1 MLGLA
6 VCSCGALCACVQ
18 RPAPNMT
25 VTIVR
30 MRAQRATA
38 QILGPETTLEAGL
51 KVAEKIIFF
60 FSIALRSTTRSFAL
74 AYGSEEVLVSQHLY
88 RELKVPTQ
96 A

>member
-6 VCSCGALCACVQ
+6 VCSCGPLCACAPRLV
-18 RPAPNMT
+18 PNMT

-38 QILGPETTLEAGL
+38 QIFGLEAGL

-60 FSIALRSTTRSFAL
+60 FLIALRSNTRSFAL
-74 AYGSEEVLVSQHLY
+74 AYGSEEVLVFQHLY
-88 RELKVPTQ
+88 RDLKVATQ